1 MKNLRV
7 AAIVAGSVAAMGA
20 ASPAIAATAAPM
32 PPMSLN
38 GGLAHAFGQTPLL
51 NGDESMVTNIADTAT
66 DLKNAKSGA
75 PGKVLKTAHEVTP
88 LLGGVGLGG

>member
-1 MKNLRV
+1 MKYSRV

-20 ASPAIAATAAPM
+20 ASPAIAATTAPM

-38 GGLAHAFGQTPLL
+38 GGLAHTVSQTPLL
-51 NGDESMVTNIADTAT
+51 NGDESMVTGIADTAT
-66 DLKNAKSGA
+66 ELKNAKGGA
-75 PGKVLKTAHEVTP
+75 PGKVLKAAHEVTP